1 MPAGTRRQSYTPWG
15 LGADGSRC
23 NRRLPAPPLRPINVD
38 KRTVGEECGQG
49 GCDSH
54 SNVHVLAEGVVGDG
68 WMPRVLVGIE
78 RWPPR
83 TTTPPSMPRRR
94 QRGSAP
100 LAQARPRLIQIRAA
114 AAGGRPPIPPAGR
127 PPRIEGRYRLLRVLV
142 PAGSWAGGPAYA
154 RSRCVP
160 RERSARATCSIQSG
174 AHPSR
179 GERCPDAPCPITTAH
194 PGLMTGRLTLASDNE
209 HEPTDHP
216 DTRSPQFRWVH
227 ERTSLTRQ
235 KPIDEHVEQARYL

>member
-1 MPAGTRRQSYTPWG
+1 MCKLILFGQSIDVSSRGLKVLCSLIDVEKTFSRCNGLSQYPSHSERRLPSECPPGQDGRVNTPWG

-54 SNVHVLAEGVVGDG
+54 SNVHVLADGVVGDG

-100 LAQARPRLIQIRAA
+100 LAQA
-114 AAGGRPPIPPAGR
+114 
-127 PPRIEGRYRLLRVLV
+127 V
-142 PAGSWAGGPAYA
+142 PG
-154 RSRCVP
+154 
-160 RERSARATCSIQSG
+160 
-174 AHPSR
+174 
-179 GERCPDAPCPITTAH
+179 
-194 PGLMTGRLTLASDNE
+194 
-209 HEPTDHP
+209 
-216 DTRSPQFRWVH
+216 
-227 ERTSLTRQ
+227 
-235 KPIDEHVEQARYL
+235 